1 MHVGKIVGD
10 DKFLFYGNK
19 KISLDDNYLFHGN
32 KKISPDDTVQFF
44 REFECIVGR

>member
-10 DKFLFYGNK
+10 DKLLLYGNK
-19 KISLDDNYLFHGN
+19 IITLDDNYLFHGN
-32 KKISPDDTVQFF
+32 KKISPNDTVKFF